1 MGKKASLSLC
11 MIVKDEGKTLER
23 CLNSVKS
30 FINEIIIVDTGS
42 KDNTVEIAKKFNA
55 KIYKFKWIDDFS
67 AARNFAFSKATS
79 DYIMWL
85 DGDDFI
91 NEDDIKKI
99 ESLLSNMDSSY
110 DYISAEYILA
120 RNSEGKVSTSL
131 RRNRIVKRQSAFL
144 WVGNVHEY
152 LAVYGK
158 GLEGNFSIE
167 HGKVKEY
174 TDRNLQIFKTM
185 EKNNKKFTPRDIYY
199 YANELFDNG
208 YYKESIEQYNKF
220 IDTKEGWIEDIKG
233 AYLKIIRALNLINE
247 KDKIVDVAFE
257 SLKIDTPT
265 AEIACSLGEYYFEKE
280 NYNQAAFWYRV
291 ALDSRPSSL
300 NMSLTNSDYY
310 TWIPS
315 LQLTVCYYNL
325 GNLKCSYFF
334 NELAASF
341 DGDKEKIEY
350 NREIFK
356 RDFKNLKMELPKL
369 SYPLKL
375 SDYINY
381 L

>member
-208 YYKESIEQYNKF
+208 YYKESINQYNKF

-233 AYLKIIRALNLINE
+233 AYLKIIRALNLIND
-247 KDKIVDVAFE
+247 KDKIVDVALE

-341 DGDKEKIEY
+341 YGDKEKIEY

>member
-208 YYKESIEQYNKF
+208 YYKESIDQYNKF